1 MVFGIEVT
9 QMAARFNVLLEQ
21 RLLRYEIGL
30 RVKEMATAATGL
42 SLRTLGASA
51 LNREAALGPKATLA
65 NDLLH
70 TLEKPR
76 IIGVIIWKIK

>member
-1 MVFGIEVT
+1 
-9 QMAARFNVLLEQ
+9 VLLEQ
-21 RLLRYEIGL
+21 RLLRSEIGL
-30 RVKEMATAATGL
+30 RIKEMATAATGL

-51 LNREAALGPKATLA
+51 LDREAALGPKAMLA

-70 TLEKPR
+70 TLEKPW